1 MSETNQDEASSERL
15 IQSLHDMG
23 PSQSQPL
30 TAVLQEL
37 RYLGSARTG
46 LQLLTYFS

>member
-15 IQSLHDMG
+15 TQSLHHVG
-23 PSQSQPL
+23 SSQSQSL
-30 TAVLQEL
+30 TSVLQEL
-37 RYLGSARTG
+37 RYLGSVRTG